1 MFSKNSI
8 SYLTQKQK
16 LYFKNFLNNISLN
29 KYVDII
35 RSGSI
40 PRPQYG
46 LGMLLASNQAY
57 QLNIKKIS
65 IIEIGF
71 YDQTSINDLLEHK
84 KIIEKI
90 LPIEIYLS
98 YFNISHKIFNSSNSI
113 KDRKDLF
120 KNLTNNNKVGK
131 FKNITISNYSN
142 LLKNNFLNKPI
153 GLIIFDTRNY
163 TITNNSF
170 KVLGKHHINFLP
182 KTFLYFDHF
191 FRSSEF
197 EGEYLSIKKF
207 NLGNKKK
214 ISDILEL
221 PEQLSVSWN
230 KWLFLAKRLKYLIN
244 FQHPKF
250 KNNIKQII

>member
-16 LYFKNFLNNISLN
+16 FHFKNFLNDISLN

-46 LGMLLASNQAY
+46 LGMLLASNQAC

-71 YDQTSINDLLEHK
+71 YDKTSINDLLEYK
-84 KIIEKI
+84 RIIEKI
-90 LPIEIYLS
+90 LPIEIYLN
-98 YFNISHKIFNSSNSI
+98 YFNIPHKLFNLSNSI

-120 KNLTNNNKVGK
+120 KNLTKNNKVEK
-131 FKNITISNYSN
+131 FKNIAISNFTD
-142 LLKNNFLNKPI
+142 LLKNDFLNKPI
-153 GLIIFDTRNY
+153 GLIIFDTKNY

-170 KVLGKHHINFLP
+170 RILGKHHMNFLP
-182 KTFLYFDHF
+182 KTFLYFDHL

-207 NLGNKKK
+207 NLRNKKK

-221 PEQLSVSWN
+221 PEQLSVSWT